1 MAIIRCRNGHNYDSN
16 KYNGC
21 PICANVGG
29 IQEAAPTYA
38 PDDAK
43 KTLSLGGMPGDPTR
57 VLGGV
62 EEDNTIRAF
71 AEELENAPV
80 VGWLVCVE
88 GPGNGRDYRL
98 RAGRNFIGR
107 SFKMNVH
114 MVEDQ
119 QIAQENHASIIYEPI
134 ASRFILLSGNGICTE
149 LNGEPVSGAVDIKE
163 GDSIKLGGSVLDF
176 VAYCKGEK
184 RWK

>member
-1 MAIIRCRNGHNYDSN
+1 
-16 KYNGC
+16 
-21 PICANVGG
+21 
-29 IQEAAPTYA
+29 
-38 PDDAK
+38 
-43 KTLSLGGMPGDPTR
+43 MPGDPTR

-62 EEDNTIRAF
+62 EEDNTISAF
-71 AEELENAPV
+71 AEELENDPV